1 MKGTL
6 PTNGAVEEPDLLHI
20 QSPDEHQANAAA
32 QGLRSAEAQR
42 LLEKYGANEIPEKEE
57 TTLRRILKRFWG
69 PIPWMI
75 EIAAILS
82 AAVGKWEDF
91 IIITLLLLVNVIVDF
106 SQERKAL
113 SALKVLKEKLAK
125 KALVKR
131 DGAYTTI
138 DATQL
143 VPGDVIKLKIGDI
156 VPADAKLLNGE
167 YLEVDQAALTG
178 ESLPVDKNTGDNVFG
193 NSIVKM
199 GEMEAVVTAT
209 GMNTFFGKSASLVI
223 KAGKEGK
230 SHFQKAVV
238 RIGDQLILIT
248 AVLAVLLIIV
258 ALFRH
263 DSMIEV
269 TRFILVLVVAS
280 IPVALPAVLTITLAI
295 GALNLAKKQAIVSRL
310 SAIEELAGVDVLCSD
325 KTGTLTQNKMS
336 ILSPAMYN
344 NFSGNDLYCY
354 AALASKKEN

>member
-113 SALKVLKEKLAK
+113 
-125 KALVKR
+125 
-131 DGAYTTI
+131 
-138 DATQL
+138 
-143 VPGDVIKLKIGDI
+143 
-156 VPADAKLLNGE
+156 
-167 YLEVDQAALTG
+167 
-178 ESLPVDKNTGDNVFG
+178 
-193 NSIVKM
+193 
-199 GEMEAVVTAT
+199 
-209 GMNTFFGKSASLVI
+209 
-223 KAGKEGK
+223 
-230 SHFQKAVV
+230 
-238 RIGDQLILIT
+238 
-248 AVLAVLLIIV
+248 
-258 ALFRH
+258 
-263 DSMIEV
+263 
-269 TRFILVLVVAS
+269 
-280 IPVALPAVLTITLAI
+280 
-295 GALNLAKKQAIVSRL
+295 
-310 SAIEELAGVDVLCSD
+310 
-325 KTGTLTQNKMS
+325 
-336 ILSPAMYN
+336 
-344 NFSGNDLYCY
+344 
-354 AALASKKEN
+354 